1 MQQPRA
7 RVLREGRPVQGPTNL
22 QSRFPNGGFS
32 ALSSGYQLSQRG
44 LATKK
49 YRTVGQYRTP
59 GRLSHRSDQRTTR
72 PHIADRTR
80 IKFRRADD
88 SKLSTGEA
96 RRLNSRAQLR
106 SRGSFAAAYDDSVA
120 SASVRR
126 ALATGNDCSAFNARR
141 RRCVASLQEMTM
153 VRTGLLAGA
162 S

>member
-1 MQQPRA
+1 M
-7 RVLREGRPVQGPTNL
+7 
-22 QSRFPNGGFS
+22 
-32 ALSSGYQLSQRG
+32 SQRG
-44 LATKK
+44 LATKNIELLANTERLEG
-49 YRTVGQYRTP
+49 YLTEATSALP
-59 GRLSHRSDQRTTR
+59 GHTLL
-72 PHIADRTR
+72 IGTR

-106 SRGSFAAAYDDSVA
+106 SRGSFAAAYYGNVA